1 MELNNMREFL
11 KVLEKDFK
19 VIEIEEQISTK
30 YEVSNILKNYD
41 KEIVIFKNIKE
52 CDMGIV
58 SGICNTREKIASSI
72 SANVSEITSRIIE
85 ATENPTK
92 IENIDKTSKNFQTSM
107 NADLTKLPVPTFY
120 KKDGGAYITAGVII
134 AKDPETGV
142 RNASIH
148 RMLVKDKD
156 KLGVRIVPR
165 NLYTYYKK
173 AEELDKPLEIAI
185 SIGMNPAT
193 LLASCTSIPITADEL
208 EVANTFHNG
217 KMKLIKCDTVDL
229 EVPECEILLEGQII
243 PHERA
248 SEGPFVDLTDT
259 YDVVRQEPIIKIV
272 KMHYKDNPL
281 YHAIMPAGNEHKLLQ
296 GLPQE
301 PRIFKAVQNTVPTVR
316 NVVLTEGGCC
326 WLHAAISIQKQTPG
340 DGKNV
345 IMAALAAHPSLK
357 HCVVVDEDIDIFDGD
372 DIEYAIATRVKGDE
386 DILIVPGARGSSL
399 DPRATPDGTTTK
411 VGVDATKL
419 LGKIEKF
426 ERVSKIVE

>member
-1 MELNNMREFL
+1 MREFL
-11 KVLEKDFK
+11 RVLENEFK
-19 VIEIEEQISTK
+19 VVNIDDEVSIH
-30 YEVSNILKNYD
+30 YEVAKIMKDHPRDVLIFNNV
-41 KEIVIFKNIKE
+41 KESEMRII
-52 CDMGIV
+52 
-58 SGICNTREKIASSI
+58 SGICNTREKIARSI
-72 SANVSEITSRIIE
+72 SVTVPEITFRIME
-85 ATENPTK
+85 ATETPRT
-92 IENIDKTSKNFQTSM
+92 IDVVEKASNNFAFSK
-107 NADLTKLPVPTFY
+107 NADLNELPVPTYY

-156 KLGVRIVPR
+156 HLGVRIVPR

-173 AEELDKPLEIAI
+173 AEEMNEPLEVAVA
-185 SIGMNPAT
+185 IGMNPAS

-208 EVANTFHNG
+208 EVANTFQDG
-217 KMKLIKCDTVDL
+217 GMKLVKCDTVDL
-229 EVPECEILLEGQII
+229 EVPECEILLEGKIL
-243 PHERA
+243 PNERD

-259 YDVVRQEPIIKIV
+259 YDVVRQEPIIKLD
-272 KMHYKDNPL
+272 KMHYKENPF

-301 PRIFKAVQNTVPTVR
+301 PRIYKAVQNTVPTVQ

-326 WLHAAISIQKQTPG
+326 WLHAAVSIKKQTPG

-357 HCVVVDEDIDIFDGD
+357 HCVVVDEDVDIFDTND
-372 DIEYAIATRVKGDE
+372 LEYAIATRVKADE
-386 DILIVPGARGSSL
+386 DVLIVPGARGSSL

-419 LGKIEKF
+419 LDKPEKF
-426 ERVSKIVE
+426 ERVSKEE

>member
-1 MELNNMREFL
+1 MREFL
-11 KVLEKDFK
+11 KTLENDFT
-19 VIEIEEQISTK
+19 IITIDDQISTK
-30 YEVSNILKNYD
+30 YEVSKILKEHSN
-41 KEIVIFKNIKE
+41 EVVIFNNIKE
-52 CDMGIV
+52 SDMGII

-72 SANVSEITSRIIE
+72 SSTVPEITSRIIQ

-92 IENIDKTSKNFQTSM
+92 IEKIETAEKSFKTSMK
-107 NADLTKLPVPTFY
+107 ADLTKLPVPTYY
-120 KKDGGAYITAGVII
+120 KKDGGAYLTGGVII

-148 RMLVKDKD
+148 RMLVKGKD
-156 KLGVRIVPR
+156 RLGVRIVPR

-173 AEELDKPLEIAI
+173 AEELDEPLEIAI
-185 SIGMNPAT
+185 AIGMNPAT

-217 KMKLIKCDTVDL
+217 EMKLIKCDTVDL
-229 EVPECEILLEGQII
+229 EVPDCEILLEGQII
-243 PHERA
+243 PNERD

-259 YDVVRQEPIIKIV
+259 YDVIRQEPVISV
-272 KMHYKDNPL
+272 EKMHYKDKPL

-301 PRIFKAVQNTVPTVR
+301 PRIYKAVQNTVPTIK

-357 HCVVVDEDIDIFDGD
+357 HCVVVDEDIDIFNSD

-419 LGKIEKF
+419 LDKKEKF
-426 ERVSKIVE
+426 ERVSKTRD

>member
-1 MELNNMREFL
+1 MREFL
-11 KVLEKDFK
+11 KVLENDFK

-52 CDMGIV
+52 SDMGIV
-58 SGICNTREKIASSI
+58 SGICNTREKIATSI